1 MKVRIKMSDIP
12 NLKEIAKEL
21 GYRSYTSEDYFT
33 ETSSTT
39 NQCRDPWYFEMRGA
53 KATIMPWGVGL
64 LAVCTKG
71 RSNKAKNLLK
81 ESWVDLER
89 SQIGDDGCNVVFPV
103 ENLKDVLKEFKFYKK
118 TVLSEERR
126 KALVE
131 SAKNMRKKVSE

>member
-1 MKVRIKMSDIP
+1 MTDIP
-12 NLKEIAKEL
+12 NIKEIAKDL
-21 GYRSYTSEDYFT
+21 GYRSYTAEGYFT
-33 ETSSTT
+33 ESQSTT

-64 LAVCTKG
+64 LALCTKG
-71 RSNKAKNLLK
+71 RSNKAKKLLE
-81 ESWVDLER
+81 ESWVNQER

-103 ENLKDVLKEFKFYKK
+103 ENLKDVVKEFKFYKK